1 MFGLN
6 ESALY
11 LLDQDPRIYHG
22 ACRNRTAHTGLMLIE
37 AARNAVSLLSSSAL
51 PVVFHHGADD
61 IVTLPAG
68 AEWCHANWSTAKGA
82 TKALHIHAGL
92 RHELFSEPIKGAE
105 VCRHATMHDS
115 EHHNS
120 NLSYRFVLF
129 LCFVCLPIDRSSRP
143 SAPSLPRIFPQM
155 TSRSVLPP

>member
-1 MFGLN
+1 
-6 ESALY
+6 
-11 LLDQDPRIYHG
+11 
-22 ACRNRTAHTGLMLIE
+22 MLIE
-37 AARNAVSLLSSSAL
+37 AARNAVPLLSASSL

-105 VCRHATMHDS
+105 VCRHAAMPDS
-115 EHHNS
+115 EHHKS
-120 NLSYRFVLF
+120 YFSLSIRSF
-129 LCFVCLPIDRSSRP
+129 LVFCMLAD
-143 SAPSLPRIFPQM
+143 
-155 TSRSVLPP
+155 